1 MKKLWRI
8 VALVVAAGV
17 LSFGA
22 ALPAAAH
29 GGDIILTITPDGEGG
44 ITLTPVFEGDGH
56 PVEDII
62 DPVLTATS
70 DSGKKVGPVQLVSSA
85 EGVGVWVTES
95 PVLDEGHWE
104 VTVSITKPSEATV
117 TTEMDVVPLEAP
129 VEVETGMP
137 GASDGDG
144 DAQGPPVVLIAAIA
158 AIVLAALVVILLLRR
173 RATAQARAGGQGGR

>member
-29 GGDIILTITPDGEGG
+29 GGDIILTITPDAEGG
-44 ITLTPVFEGDGH
+44 VTLTPVFEGDGH

-62 DPVLTATS
+62 DPVLMATS

-85 EGVGVWVTES
+85 EGQGVWVTEA

-104 VTVSITKPSEATV
+104 VTVSITTPSESTV
-117 TTEMDVVPLEAP
+117 TTEMDVVALAAP

-137 GASDGDG
+137 GAADSDA
-144 DAQGPPVVLIAAIA
+144 DAQGPPVVLIAVIA
-158 AIVLAALVVILLLRR
+158 AIVLAALAVILVLRR
-173 RATAQARAGGQGGR
+173 RSLSEGRGGDR

>member
-8 VALVVAAGV
+8 LALVVAAGV

-44 ITLTPVFEGDGH
+44 VTLTPVYEGDGH

-62 DPVLTATS
+62 DPVLMATS

-85 EGVGVWVTES
+85 EGVGVWVTEGA
-95 PVLDEGHWE
+95 VLEEGHWE
-104 VTVSITKPSEATV
+104 VTVSITTPSESSA
-117 TTEMDVVPLEAP
+117 TTEFDVVALDAP

-137 GASDGDG
+137 GAENET
-144 DAQGPPVVLIAAIA
+144 DAPGLPPVLIAVIA
-158 AIVLAALVVILLLRR
+158 AIVLAALAVILVLRR
-173 RATAQARAGGQGGR
+173 RATAPARAGGNGGR